1 MKNRLRPEQVLKVH
15 PTNAVLH
22 TLSIHPSLLSSVQA
36 SLNKGFVLEK
46 AIEYIKEL
54 HSLNGQLGDLVKSK
68 EQAHNALQ
76 VLQGQITILEK
87 ENEFLRFQLKQL
99 SMQPPSSQQSSLSQ
113 LILQGLSKGGLKGEE
128 AVSAGPTLS
137 STSSPTPSSMH
148 LTPSSSAN
156 GAQSSPATFQPT
168 PAAGSTATSTSL
180 YLARDLLPQLVE
192 SAHNN
197 QSTSEKTQ
205 SNPEPAAE
213 EPAPPQSTGTA
224 SQ

>member
-1 MKNRLRPEQVLKVH
+1 MVH
-15 PTNAVLH
+15 CTP
-22 TLSIHPSLLSSVQA
+22 HPPPPPPSSVQA

-54 HSLNGQLGDLVKSK
+54 HTLNGQLGDLVKNK

-99 SMQPPSSQQSSLSQ
+99 SMQPPSSQHSSLSQ
-113 LILQGLSKGGLKGEE
+113 LILQGLSKGGFKGEE
-128 AVSAGPTLS
+128 AGATGPTLS

-148 LTPSSSAN
+148 LTPTGTPSSSAN
-156 GAQSSPATFQPT
+156 GVQSSPATHQPST
-168 PAAGSTATSTSL
+168 SATSTATSSSL
-180 YLARDLLPQLVE
+180 YLSRDLLPQLVE
-192 SAHNN
+192 SAQNSQN
-197 QSTSEKTQ
+197 TPEKTQ

-213 EPAPPQSTGTA
+213 EPTPTQSASTA
-224 SQ
+224 AQ